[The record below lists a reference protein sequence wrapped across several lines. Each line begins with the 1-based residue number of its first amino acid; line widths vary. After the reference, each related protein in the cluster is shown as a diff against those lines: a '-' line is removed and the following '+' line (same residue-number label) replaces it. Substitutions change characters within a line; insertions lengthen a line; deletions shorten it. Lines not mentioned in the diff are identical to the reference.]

1 MANTIDILVRAND
14 QASKTLG
21 SLQGRLDT
29 FGASATRAGTGLL
42 KMTAPFIAVGAASI
56 AAFAKVDKGMSELR
70 TSTGFT
76 GVKLDALGE
85 SFKAVAREVPNDI
98 NEVAQAM
105 GQLAT
110 TTGAT
115 GKPLEDLTT
124 TILNAARISG
134 GQAAPMAE
142 QFSRSLKLW
151 EIPAERG
158 GEAVDTLMAASQKY
172 GVELSQLLGL
182 TNEYGS
188 VLKVA
193 GLGLAET
200 ADMQARL
207 TATGINYSRVSP
219 GFNMAFRKWADAGLD
234 VKDMLG
240 ETINAMKNAETQQD
254 ALAIAQEAFGA
265 EGATR
270 LTDAV
275 RLGALSLDGLGDALR
290 NSAGLTNTTAD
301 AAMTFTEK
309 MTMMKNQIVLAIA
322 PLGEQLAGAFE
333 SILPH
338 ITRAIELIADFTE
351 RHPTLARNILIGAG
365 AVGVLAVA
373 LIGLGMVASGAGIA
387 LGILL
392 SPITLVVTAIVGA
405 VTLIILALTKWRE
418 GTKEVVNVIID
429 LAFLAATGWAKAF
442 DFMVGTIIG
451 AVSKILGAFSGLLRM
466 FGQDEMADA
475 IDGWKDSMKGFELGA
490 AKSLDK
496 VKQSVKDAAGAGID
510 LMGDSL
516 DGLQDKLTTFIKGTE
531 DSETTLQDLQRTA
544 QETSAALGG
553 GAGGGPGAGGPTGG
567 GLVPNIVGLGGG
579 GGGTGVGGGG
589 VGGGGGA
596 PMFTAPPGMELM
608 AAIAGKG
615 EMEVLRLVEN
625 ENRRLRGQG
634 PLGET
639 GSGNADDDWGR
650 GTINIHIDGKQVA
663 SSTDGHNGDNANT
676 EWNTR
681 S

>member
-29 FGASATRAGTGLL
+29 FGQSATRAGTGLL

-56 AAFAKVDKGMSELR
+56 AAFAKVDKSMAELR

-76 GVKLDALGE
+76 GARLEELGE
-85 SFKAVAREVPNDI
+85 SFKSISKEVPNDI

-115 GKPLEDLTT
+115 GKPLEDLTK

-142 QFSRSLKLW
+142 KFSRSIKLW
-151 EIPAERG
+151 QIPAEKG
-158 GEAVDTLMAASQKY
+158 GEAVDILTAASQKY
-172 GVELSQLLGL
+172 GVNLSELLTL

-254 ALAIAQEAFGA
+254 ALAIAQEQFGA

-275 RLGALSLDGLGDALR
+275 RLGALSLDGLGDALKD
-290 NSAGLTNTTAD
+290 SAGLTNTTAD

-309 MTMMKNQIVLAIA
+309 MAMMKNQIMLAIA

-365 AVGVLAVA
+365 AVAVLALG
-373 LIGLGMVASGAGIA
+373 LIALGMAASGASVAI
-387 LGILL
+387 GILFA
-392 SPITLVVTAIVGA
+392 PITLIVIAIVGA

-429 LAFLAATGWAKAF
+429 LAFLAAMGWAKAF
-442 DFMVGTIIG
+442 DFMVKTIVF

-475 IDGWKDSMKGFELGA
+475 IDGWTDSMKGFELGA

-496 VKQSVKDAAGAGID
+496 VKQSVKDLAGQGID
-510 LMGDSL
+510 KAGESL
-516 DGLQDKLTTFIKGTE
+516 DGLQEKLTTFIKGTE
-531 DSETTLQDLQRTA
+531 DSADAVEGLKDSA
-544 QETSAALGG
+544 QKTSVALGG
-553 GAGGGPGAGGPTGG
+553 GAGTGAGSPTGG

-589 VGGGGGA
+589 GWPTTG
-596 PMFTAPPGMELM
+596 PPGAALM
-608 AAIAGKG
+608 AAISAAGSPD
-615 EMEVLRLVEN
+615 EVLRIVEN
-625 ENRRLRGQG
+625 ENRRLKGLR
-634 PLGET
+634 PLKGI
-639 GSGNADDDWGR
+639 GSESEDINSWGG

-663 SSTDGHNGDNANT
+663 SSTDAHNGDNANT
-676 EWNTR
+676 EFNTR